1 MGSQESDMTKWVSL
15 SQSHSVLYQPPL
27 PQSPHWPLLRTYAAT
42 VTSSLIV
49 FPVSMA
55 FHLVSRLPEV
65 PFLLCLSDSHSPL
78 REMPWMLKLS
88 KPQWTWLLRFLYIYL
103 TLFSWLSSHTA
114 SPTYSVTGHVYS
126 LTPQRDCEFPETWKD
141 SLLILCSFTWCY
153 CCL

>member
-1 MGSQESDMTKWVSL
+1 MGSQESDTTKWLSL

-27 PQSPHWPLLRTYAAT
+27 PQSLHWPLLRTNPAT
-42 VTSSLIV
+42 VTFSLII

-55 FHLVSRLPEV
+55 FHLVSLLPEV
-65 PFLLCLSDSHSPL
+65 PFLLCLSHSYSPL
-78 REMPWMLKLS
+78 REMPWTLKLS
-88 KPQWTWLLRFLYIYL
+88 KPQRTWLLHFLDIYL

-114 SPTYSVTGHVYS
+114 SPAYSVTGHLYC

-141 SLLILCSFTWCY
+141 SLLILCSFTQCY